1 MTQIRWDKL
10 HIATQ
15 YFMLQHTHNF
25 TPNLFF
31 RNKHFNTLYRYFRTK
46 IKPNYKRERLTT
58 ADGDF
63 IDLDIAS
70 VGAKRVI
77 ITIHG
82 LEGSANSSYIRSLA
96 HIGNTE
102 GFDVV
107 AVNLKGCS
115 GTPNLALTSYHSGK
129 TDDLIEIIQHIEN
142 TKNYTEI
149 NLVGFSLGGNI
160 VLKFMG
166 EFATSFA
173 EKVQAS
179 VAVSVPCDLK
189 CSAQSLRKWSNSLYQ
204 YNFLQSLRKKA
215 KYKIS
220 QFPKANLDK
229 TKIEKAKT
237 FAEFDNYFTAIT
249 HGFKDADE
257 YWSKS
262 SSKQF
267 LNFIN
272 KPTLLISALNDPFL
286 SKNCYPFAEAKE
298 HEFFHLLTPKYGGH
312 VGFYSSFK
320 KGQNYWLERQ
330 IINFLT
336 KKII

>member
-1 MTQIRWDKL
+1 MLRDTSKL
-10 HIATQ
+10 
-15 YFMLQHTHNF
+15 

-31 RNKHFNTLYRYFRTK
+31 KQKHFNTLYRYLFTK
-46 IKPNYKRERLTT
+46 IKPNYNRERLTT

-63 IDLDIAS
+63 IDLDIATIGS
-70 VGAKRVI
+70 KRVI
-77 ITIHG
+77 IALHG

-96 HIGNTE
+96 SIGNKNN
-102 GFDVV
+102 FDVV

-129 TDDLIEIIQHIEN
+129 TDDLVEIIQHIEN

-166 EFATSFA
+166 EFASSHA
-173 EKVQAS
+173 QRIHA
-179 VAVSVPCDLK
+179 AIGVSVPCDLK
-189 CSAQSLRKWSNSLYQ
+189 CSALMLKKWYNSLYQ

-215 KYKIS
+215 KYKIA
-220 QFPKANLDK
+220 QFPNANLNK
-229 TKIEKAKT
+229 TKIVKAAT
-237 FAEFDNYFTAIT
+237 FTEFDNHFTAIT

-267 LNFIN
+267 LTLI
-272 KPTLLISALNDPFL
+272 KTPTLLISALDDPFL
-286 SKNCYPFAEAKE
+286 NESCYPYKEAEQ

-312 VGFYSSFK
+312 VGFYNNFK
-320 KGQNYWLERQ
+320 KEDNYWLEYQ
-330 IINFLT
+330 ILDFFT
-336 KKII
+336 KKSHLVAKRF